1 MQNTTP
7 SVISRHTLR
16 TTRIIS
22 DGKEPSLAFF
32 LGTLRTHTFYEF
44 IYMSRVAT
52 NLQWLKHDGSYYH
65 DMKGFIM
72 ASLKDWKFIDVKLD
86 KSQKGDV
93 QKFGDQYDKDYLGII
108 DDISEL
114 GYKVS
119 VSYVDKQNSYVVS
132 VSGSERSG
140 YNKGCTLTSWAAELG
155 EAVQIAGYKVLDYM
169 RNKDWV
175 EFESDAETWG

>member
-1 MQNTTP
+1 
-7 SVISRHTLR
+7 
-16 TTRIIS
+16 
-22 DGKEPSLAFF
+22 
-32 LGTLRTHTFYEF
+32 
-44 IYMSRVAT
+44 
-52 NLQWLKHDGSYYH
+52 
-65 DMKGFIM
+65 M
-72 ASLKDWKFIDVKLD
+72 ASKNDWKFVDVKLD

-93 QKFGDQYDKDYLGII
+93 EKFGDQYDKDYLGII

-140 YNKGCTLTSWAAELG
+140 YNKGCTLTSWAKELG

-175 EFESDAETWG
+175 EFETESDTWG